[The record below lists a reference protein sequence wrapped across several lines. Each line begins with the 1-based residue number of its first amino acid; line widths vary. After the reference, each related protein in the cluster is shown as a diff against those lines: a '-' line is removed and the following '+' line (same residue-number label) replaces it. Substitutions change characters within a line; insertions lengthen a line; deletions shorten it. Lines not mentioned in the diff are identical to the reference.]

1 MTLNINSLKLDIE
14 YLQDGL
20 TLSHEQR
27 EQVENQLVLFIQES
41 LSDLTLSKLPASIQ
55 SAQQNGVNNI
65 TLSNIEICLP
75 TIDAQ
80 AFLQGRASYFK
91 KLIEPALERI
101 IYDGLQMAANRGL
114 EQSSVVNV
122 ESTAFHESED
132 TWWQSFQQVL
142 HFNLGPLAFAHQA
155 NPIKDQAQAILPRL
169 LNCIGA
175 SNARCEYFKQSL
187 LTPHTFKR
195 IYKWLHHSKQWSRIL
210 QTVFKKESGDSLYDH
225 SMAVSYL
232 EQAGVSDAQKK
243 HFLKHYFE
251 LNIVTASQSKKNA
264 QSTLELYSKIHRL
277 LMLNN
282 HNSLQSAAILANL
295 HESMLMGQSETWLKH
310 CQNWLAV
317 VMHQGVSARDMDALL
332 NVLKRAKGS
341 HWLKLPEATKQAP
354 LNREGV
360 SQSLSYERELFSP
373 HSRHQLRHIYHQALA
388 LLSPFNDFGADINAL
403 WEQLSKI
410 QYFLKGPGKALNT
423 ALTTRL
429 KNTLQAL
436 SESQTSPEN
445 ERLHLSQC
453 LKARVDHVLT
463 ELNNLLKREGD
474 LILTSPDT
482 PEGVGLLLKALNELT
497 LSPWLPISVKQQL
510 DKIATLFTGR
520 EAKLADIKS
529 PLRVLQD
536 IVSTELLQWIACL
549 PDLLDVQPTPAQS
562 LPILEHLNLNNSAPE
577 QDSLELLLNLAAL
590 LPEPQASKGLQTVE
604 KNLALSLLAIMGHY
618 YGPKNLQQDLAQLI
632 ATPTKEQGVA
642 LIDKAKIKE
651 PRVQYLKALF
661 SAVDK
666 HSTSM
671 NVYHQEQSLQIEIQK
686 ILMTLLTQLIPVEMK
701 NSLGVIHYGEPLRF
715 LNKQQLYVLLSQ
727 IIVCIKGD
735 LNGLKIKDVQ
745 QGLQALVALK
755 NKLTASDNTLTQVKE
770 PWWLPLIEE
779 EGEEA
784 TGALTSPHEGMESE
798 NIQQNTQ
805 QELQSRLQICTLSLQ
820 SHASVLDLSRA
831 RHSRQSIDALMN
843 VILAVCECL
852 AVANLNSVFTE
863 ASAHKETHELKQDFN
878 KWALSSLGFLQT
890 VPQVNLATLSMNY
903 KQTIKSLMGCLKQCV
918 KLNTQ
923 DAWQTSQ
930 LNTCQTAL
938 QELVGLADKR
948 PATLSAQQIHELIWS
963 QDLTRT
969 QAILQQ
975 QPQSSLMAKKS
986 ELLLS
991 YHRQKVQ
998 ALIPKEK
1005 LKDIYNEL
1013 KDSLHQLTLTPAQ
1026 QGTGLMSLDG
1036 GLVLIWPYLK
1046 DFFKNNQLIQSDD
1059 NNSWVFVNEVARA
1072 TAHALLVAAL
1082 GFKQDENTWAVANLL
1097 CGYEVDTWFDEPV
1110 ELSTQQLSNCE
1121 KLLQAVIHNWPALKS
1136 MPVQNFRELFLQR
1149 STQLYES
1156 QEGWC
1161 IEVAPNTMD
1170 VLLTKLPW
1178 GLGYLSLPWLGKA
1191 LIQVKWQYG
1200 L

>member
-1 MTLNINSLKLDIE
+1 MTLNINTLKLDIE

-27 EQVENQLVLFIQES
+27 AQVENQLVLFIQES
-41 LSDLTLSKLPASIQ
+41 LSELTLSKLPASIQ

-65 TLSNIEICLP
+65 TLSNIEIFLP

-101 IYDGLQMAANRGL
+101 IYDGLQVAANKGL
-114 EQSSVVNV
+114 EQSSMVNSQ
-122 ESTAFHESED
+122 ETAVHESED
-132 TWWQSFQQVL
+132 AWWQSFQQVL

-155 NPIKDQAQAILPRL
+155 SPINDQAQAILPRL

-175 SNARCEYFKQSL
+175 SKARCEYFKQSL

-195 IYKWLHHSKQWSRIL
+195 IYKWLHHNKQWSRIL
-210 QTVFKKESGDSLYDH
+210 QEVFKKEPGDSLYDH

-232 EQAGVSDAQKK
+232 EQADVSDAHKK
-243 HFLKHYFE
+243 HFLKHYLE
-251 LNIVTASQSKKNA
+251 LNIITASQSKKNV
-264 QSTLELYSKIHRL
+264 QSILELYSKIHRL

-282 HNSLQSAAILANL
+282 HNGLHSAAILANL

-341 HWLKLPEATKQAP
+341 HWLKLPVATKQAP
-354 LNREGV
+354 LIREGV
-360 SQSLSYERELFSP
+360 SQSLSPEHELFSP
-373 HSRHQLRHIYHQALA
+373 HSLHQLRHVYHQALA
-388 LLSPFNDFGADINAL
+388 LLSPLNDFGADINAL

-410 QYFLKGPGKALNT
+410 KWFLQGPGKALNT

-436 SESQTSPEN
+436 SESQASQEN
-445 ERLHLSQC
+445 ERPYLSQC
-453 LKARVDHVLT
+453 LKARVDQVLT
-463 ELNNLLKREGD
+463 ELNNLLTGEGD
-474 LILTSPDT
+474 LIFTSPDS
-482 PEGVGLLLKALNELT
+482 PEGVGLLLKALNELA

-510 DKIATLFTGR
+510 DKIATLLTGQ
-520 EAKLADIKS
+520 EAKLTDIKS
-529 PLRVLQD
+529 PLRVLHD
-536 IVSTELLQWIACL
+536 LVSTELLKWLACL
-549 PDLLDVQPTPAQS
+549 PALLNVKPRTVLG
-562 LPILEHLNLNNSAPE
+562 LPISEHLNQDEHPPE

-590 LPEPQASKGLQTVE
+590 LPEPQVSCGIQTVK
-604 KNLALSLLAIMGHY
+604 KNLALSLLAIMGLH

-632 ATPTKEQGVA
+632 ARPNKEQAIA
-642 LIDKAKIKE
+642 LVKKAKRNAPQI
-651 PRVQYLKALF
+651 QYLQAL
-661 SAVDK
+661 SLGVDDP
-666 HSTSM
+666 SPSM
-671 NVYHQEQSLQIEIQK
+671 NVYHQEQSLQTETQK
-686 ILMTLLTQLIPVEMK
+686 ILVGLLTQLIPVEMK
-701 NSLGVIHYGEPLRF
+701 SVIGGIHYGEALHF

-727 IIVCIKGD
+727 VIVCIKGASDD
-735 LNGLKIKDVQ
+735 LESKGVQ
-745 QGLQALVALK
+745 QKLQALVALK
-755 NKLTASDNTLTQVKE
+755 NKLTASDNMITQVRE
-770 PWWLPLIEE
+770 PWWLPLVQE
-779 EGEEA
+779 EGKEG
-784 TGALTSPHEGMESE
+784 TALFAAPHEGMVNERVH
-798 NIQQNTQ
+798 QKKQ

-831 RHSRQSIDALMN
+831 RHSRQSIDALMT

-852 AVANLNSVFTE
+852 AAVNLNSVFAE

-878 KWALSSLGFLQT
+878 KWALTSLGFLQT
-890 VPQVNLATLSMNY
+890 VPQVNLAVLSIND
-903 KQTIKSLMGCLKQCV
+903 KQKVTSLMDCLMQCV

-923 DAWQTSQ
+923 DAWQKIQ

-938 QELVGLADKR
+938 QRLADLADKR
-948 PATLSAQQIHELIWS
+948 PAGLGAQQIHELIWS

-969 QAILQQ
+969 QAILKQ
-975 QPQSSLMAKKS
+975 QPQSFLMAKKS
-986 ELLLS
+986 ELLLNH
-991 YHRQKVQ
+991 HRQKVQ

-1005 LKDIYNEL
+1005 IMGIYNEL
-1013 KDSLHQLTLTPAQ
+1013 KDSLQQLSLTPAQ

-1046 DFFKNNQLIQSDD
+1046 DFFKNNQLIQDDD
-1059 NNSWVFVNEVARA
+1059 NNSWIFVNETARA

-1082 GFKQDENTWAVANLL
+1082 GFKQDENTWMVANLL

-1110 ELSTQQLSNCE
+1110 ELSLQQLSNCE

-1149 STQLYES
+1149 SAQLYEN

-1200 L
+1200 F